1 MTAKKLLENLNRD
14 NYLQRQYKII
24 AKTQNKDA
32 KSVYILQS
40 DNTGEPRYILRY
52 RLDIDFLC
60 DVVTLVYGHLTSSEL
75 KHFERAIE
83 GDK

>member
-24 AKTQNKDA
+24 AKTQHEDA

-40 DNTGEPRYILRY
+40 DDNGQPRFILSY
-52 RLDIDFLC
+52 RLDINFLC
-60 DVVTLVYGHLTSSEL
+60 NVTTLDYGHLTASEL
-75 KHFERAIE
+75 KHFENAIE